1 MTSEDF
7 RAEEIKRRLREG
19 DYLELSDAGGTFEVW
34 AEPFG
39 SPPQVFYE
47 GEAYPMAELD
57 QVVAKILD
65 CLRGG
70 EVRARWVGKRD
81 D

>member
-1 MTSEDF
+1 MSDDF

-19 DYLELSDAGGTFEVW
+19 EYLELSSGGGTFEVW

-39 SPPQVFYE
+39 NPPQVFYE
-47 GEAYPMAELD
+47 GEPYPMDQLD
-57 QVVAKILD
+57 EVVVKILAS
-65 CLRGG
+65 LGSG
-70 EVRARWVGKRD
+70 EVRCRWVGKRD

>member
-1 MTSEDF
+1 MSDS

-19 DYLELSDAGGTFEVW
+19 DYLELSSAAGTFEVW

-39 SPPQVFYE
+39 NPPQVFYE
-47 GEAYPMAELD
+47 GEAYPLAELE
-57 QVVAKILD
+57 VVVEKIIASLE
-65 CLRGG
+65 GG
-70 EVRARWVGKRD
+70 EVRVRWVGKRD

>member
-1 MTSEDF
+1 MTDS
-7 RAEEIKRRLREG
+7 RAEEIRKRLREG
-19 DYLELSDAGGTFEVW
+19 DYLELSSAAGTFEVW

-39 SPPQVFYE
+39 NPPQVFYE
-47 GEAYPMAELD
+47 GEPYPLAELD
-57 QVVAKILD
+57 TVVGKILKA
-65 CLRGG
+65 LQSG

>member
-1 MTSEDF
+1 MTDL

-19 DYLELSDAGGTFEVW
+19 DYLELSSSAGTFEVW

-39 SPPQVFYE
+39 NPPQVFYE
-47 GEAYPMAELD
+47 GEPYPLAQLD
-57 QVVAKILD
+57 VVVGKILESLQSGD
-65 CLRGG
+65 
-70 EVRARWVGKRD
+70 VRARWVGKRD

>member
-1 MTSEDF
+1 MTDS
-7 RAEEIKRRLREG
+7 RAEEIRKRLREG
-19 DYLELSDAGGTFEVW
+19 DYLELSSAAGTFEVW

-39 SPPQVFYE
+39 NPPQVFYE
-47 GEAYPMAELD
+47 GEPYPLAELD
-57 QVVAKILD
+57 TVVGKILEA
-65 CLRGG
+65 LQSG

>member
-1 MTSEDF
+1 MADP
-7 RAEEIKRRLREG
+7 RAEEIKQRLREG
-19 DYLELSDAGGTFEVW
+19 DYLELSSPAGTFEVW

-39 SPPQVFYE
+39 NPPQVFYE
-47 GEAYPMAELD
+47 GEPYPLTELD
-57 QVVAKILD
+57 AVVEKILSS
-65 CLRGG
+65 LQAG